1 MKKFP
6 SLLPALLIFL
16 NLLPAVRATTQT
28 FTNLHNFTGSD
39 GSTPYSRLVLSGGS
53 SGNGVIFA
61 SQTLESPQGFRLAI
75 AAIISDDKT
84 MSNREIAI
92 DLIQKLPENASLHD
106 IAREIEFV
114 AGVREGFEQL
124 ERGEGVPAEKVREM
138 LPSWIVK

>member
-1 MKKFP
+1 MNRL
-6 SLLPALLIFL
+6 SLELVFALLIID
-16 NLLPAVRATTQT
+16 N
-28 FTNLHNFTGSD
+28 
-39 GSTPYSRLVLSGGS
+39 S
-53 SGNGVIFA
+53 S
-61 SQTLESPQGFRLAI
+61 
-75 AAIISDDKT
+75 

-138 LPSWIVK
+138 IPSWIIK